1 MSLFTPVQ
9 RAFAQIDDPVFSG
22 VVWRSAAWALV
33 VCLLLGAAVV
43 WGAEDA
49 AASLQTGWL
58 SWVAG
63 LLGGVGAAL
72 LTFWLFLPLA
82 TVIAFLFLERVTR
95 AVERRYYPGR
105 PQARPA
111 PLLSQAWD
119 GIALGL
125 RILGVQLIALVL
137 TLLLPGIGLLLGWM
151 IAAWAVGRGL
161 FVPVAMLRMDRPA
174 ALALYR
180 ERRPAVLLQGALMT
194 AGNMVPLLNLLTPV
208 LGVAAMVH
216 VLHANEVRI
225 ARRDVCIPES
235 E

>member
-1 MSLFTPVQ
+1 MGFFAPPL
-9 RAFAQIDDPVFSG
+9 RAFAQMDDPVFFG
-22 VVWRSAAWALV
+22 VVWRSVAWALA
-33 VCLLLGAAVV
+33 VCVLLAAAVV

-49 AASLQTGWL
+49 AASLQPGWL
-58 SWVAG
+58 SWAAG

-82 TVIAFLFLERVTR
+82 TVIAFLFLERVAR
-95 AVERRYYPGR
+95 AVERRYYPGL
-105 PQARPA
+105 PPARPA
-111 PLLSQAWD
+111 PLASQAWD

-125 RILGVQLIALVL
+125 RILGVQMIALVL
-137 TLLLPGIGLLLGWM
+137 ALLLPGVGLLLGWM

-180 ERRPAVLLQGALMT
+180 ARRPAVLLQGALMT

-216 VLHANEVRI
+216 VLHANEMPM
-225 ARRDVCIPES
+225 ARDVYIPES